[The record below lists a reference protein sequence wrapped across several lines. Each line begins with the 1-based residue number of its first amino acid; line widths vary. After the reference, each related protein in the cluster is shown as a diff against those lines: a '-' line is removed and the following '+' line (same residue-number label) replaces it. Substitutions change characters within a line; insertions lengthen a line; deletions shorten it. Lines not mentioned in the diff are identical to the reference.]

1 MMIDKLRKKLI
12 TSTIAAL
19 LIIFVVMIWAM
30 NAISFY
36 SILRQ
41 VSQSLEILAGNQ
53 TEGGSTQRIR
63 DNLPDVTASTL
74 YRVSNYCI
82 IRLTRTGEIYEW
94 KSENGDLYNDTVVEN
109 LLQKIKDSGET
120 QGQIGSHMFRL
131 EKADHGDKIVVI
143 DIHSEQE
150 SARNLLRTTIIVGTL
165 FWMILSGLS
174 AVLICRVLRPVSEA
188 FQKQQQFIWDAS
200 HELKTPLAV
209 ISANAQVLVME
220 IGENESLQYILDEV
234 GRTNTL
240 VQNLLSL
247 AQMDANRTKGEIR
260 EFDLGQTLLQ
270 AILPMES
277 LVFEQGKELNL
288 QISKG
293 IFYTGNE
300 ALLQELVDILLSNA
314 MKYSEPGS
322 CITVSLR
329 AKGSHRVL
337 RVHNT
342 GSYIAPETRLHIFE
356 RFYRGDSSH
365 NRDAGGTGLGLA
377 IAWSIVEHHRGNIRV
392 ESDPQSGTAFIVT
405 LTDITN

>member
-12 TSTIAAL
+12 ISTIAAL
-19 LIIFVVMIWAM
+19 LVIFVVMIWAM

-36 SILRQ
+36 STQRQ
-41 VSQSLEILAGNQ
+41 VSHSLEVLAGSQ
-53 TEGGSTQRIR
+53 TESGSTQRIR

-82 IRLTRTGEIYEW
+82 IRLIRTGEIYEW
-94 KSENGDLYNDTVVEN
+94 KSENGDLYNDAVVEN
-109 LLQKIKDSGET
+109 LLQEIKDSGET
-120 QGQIGSHMFRL
+120 QGKIGSHMFRV
-131 EKADHGDKIVVI
+131 EKADRGDKIVVI
-143 DIHSEQE
+143 DIRSEQE
-150 SARNLLRTTIIVGTL
+150 SARNLLRITIIVGTL
-165 FWMILSGLS
+165 FWAILSCLS

-188 FQKQQQFIWDAS
+188 FQKQQQFVWDAS

-209 ISANAQVLVME
+209 ISANAQVLALE

-247 AQMDANRTKGEIR
+247 ARMDADRTKGEIR
-260 EFDLGQTLLQ
+260 EFDLGKTLLQ
-270 AILPMES
+270 TILPMES
-277 LVFEQGKELNL
+277 LIFEQGKVLNL
-288 QISKG
+288 QISEG

-300 ALLQELVDILLSNA
+300 GLLQELAVILLSNA

-322 CITVSLR
+322 EITVSLR

-342 GSYIAPETRLHIFE
+342 GSYIDPETRQHIFE
-356 RFYRGDSSH
+356 RFYRGDSSR